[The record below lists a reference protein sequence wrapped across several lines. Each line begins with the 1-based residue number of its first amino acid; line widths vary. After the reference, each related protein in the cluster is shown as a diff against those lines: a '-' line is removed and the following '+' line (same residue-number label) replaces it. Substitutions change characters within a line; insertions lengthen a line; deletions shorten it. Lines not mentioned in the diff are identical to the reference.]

1 MYYVKVKKLMLK
13 ENIIRENCQNL
24 IEVVIYLFFVNFLD
38 LLIIAFVQDGE
49 FSRPSGVTVDDE
61 GNIIVADCRNNR
73 IQVGE

>member
-1 MYYVKVKKLMLK
+1 MLK
-13 ENIIRENCQNL
+13 KNIIRENCQNL